1 MKNVLK
7 IIAIVSMLLLTVF
20 AGGCGTSQ
28 ETKYT
33 EARNEFVALQ
43 QQFDKDYKEHNKKYN
58 TGKNANKITPEY
70 YESYIKIVG
79 NFQNEAEKK
88 FQKMAEIAK
97 GKLELTKDLEQVK
110 QEYHK
115 KYDFYLN
122 LLPDAKERLKEIKAK
137 K

>member
-7 IIAIVSMLLLTVF
+7 IITIISMLLLTVF
-20 AGGCGTSQ
+20 AGGCGKSQ
-28 ETKYT
+28 DEKYM

-43 QQFDKDYKEHNKKYN
+43 QKFDKENAERQKKMD
-58 TGKNANKITPEY
+58 KQPLVEFC
-70 YESYIKIVG
+70 ESYIKIVG
-79 NFQNEAEKK
+79 G
-88 FQKMAEIAK
+88 FQKEADKKLENMAEIAK

>member
-1 MKNVLK
+1 
-7 IIAIVSMLLLTVF
+7 
-20 AGGCGTSQ
+20 
-28 ETKYT
+28 
-33 EARNEFVALQ
+33 
-43 QQFDKDYKEHNKKYN
+43 
-58 TGKNANKITPEY
+58 
-70 YESYIKIVG
+70 
-79 NFQNEAEKK
+79 
-88 FQKMAEIAK
+88 MAEIAK